1 MGEFHLLTNVPV
13 KTELADMRQ
22 VDIEY
27 LTELDRVTVL
37 LHPLR
42 LQILELAIEET
53 SGTEAARSL
62 GLPRQMVNYHVAA
75 LEKAGFLIRIGDVRR
90 RNMVERRLQS
100 SARGYLI
107 SPDILGNLSGA
118 RRRIPDH
125 GSSTALL
132 SLTARVQS
140 DLGVA
145 VQAERGEPAT
155 PALSFSSKISFADDD
170 ARREFTRALG
180 ESVVAVVREYSAP
193 VQSAG
198 RSPQYGLVLGLYSL
212 PRTSSQSP
220 EGEQR

>member
-1 MGEFHLLTNVPV
+1 
-13 KTELADMRQ
+13 
-22 VDIEY
+22 
-27 LTELDRVTVL
+27 
-37 LHPLR
+37 
-42 LQILELAIEET
+42 
-53 SGTEAARSL
+53 
-62 GLPRQMVNYHVAA
+62 MVNYHVAA

>member
-1 MGEFHLLTNVPV
+1 MG
-13 KTELADMRQ
+13 Q

-118 RRRIPDH
+118 RRRIPDLA
-125 GSSTALL
+125 STTALL

-140 DLGVA
+140 DIGSA
-145 VQAERGEPAT
+145 VQAERRTLAA

-180 ESVVAVVREYSAP
+180 ESVVAVVREFSAP
-193 VQSAG
+193 AHSTG
-198 RSPQYGLVLGLYSL
+198 RSPQYGLVLGLYPL
-212 PRTSSQSP
+212 PRSSSQSP
-220 EGEQR
+220 EGEQQ

>member
-1 MGEFHLLTNVPV
+1 LTNVSV
-13 KTELADMRQ
+13 KTELLDMGQ

-27 LTELDRVTVL
+27 LAELDRVTVL

-53 SGTEAARSL
+53 SSTEAARSL

-118 RRRIPDH
+118 RRRIPDLA
-125 GSSTALL
+125 STTALL

-140 DLGVA
+140 ELGSA
-145 VQAERGEPAT
+145 AQARGILAP

-180 ESVVAVVREYSAP
+180 ESVVAVVREFSAP
-193 VQSAG
+193 AHSAG
-198 RSPQYGLVLGLYSL
+198 RSPQYGLVLGLYPL
-212 PRTSSQSP
+212 PRPSSQSP
-220 EGEQR
+220 EGEQQ